1 MIEYLRAASQ
11 GFVGRAIMTVVLGFI
26 VFSFALWGTG
36 DAFRG
41 YGTNKVASVGG
52 AAITPDEFRFA
63 YQNALQQYQRRLK
76 APITNAQAHAM
87 GLDVQTLGR
96 LIADAAL
103 DERARALGLAV
114 SDDELVKAIREAPGL
129 QDDKGGFDRDKFN
142 QLLRDSGLSER
153 GFFNE
158 QRKVTLRQQI
168 GVSLAAEIVAPKPLI
183 EALAHFSG
191 QSRAIDYVILP
202 PSAAG
207 DIPAPTPE
215 QAQSFF
221 NERKANFQAPEYRS
235 TNLLAVT
242 PSMLAKPDEVSES
255 DVRALYERVKDQ
267 RFGVAEKRALQQI
280 VFPNEAE
287 AAEALAK
294 IKAGATFDDIV
305 KARQLSEKDIGLGD
319 LTRSQLFDKA
329 VGDAAFELPAAG
341 VSDIV
346 KSQFGPVILRVTQI
360 TPGSVKPFE
369 EVASDLRNEIARDR
383 AANDV
388 LAIHDKIEDAR
399 ASGKTVEEAAKSVG
413 LNMRNIPSV
422 DAAGL
427 DKAGGAVPDLVEK
440 DALLRAVFASDVGI
454 DDQPV
459 STRDGGFVWFEVTKI
474 ERARERSLDE
484 VKDKVE
490 QQWREEETAKALAAK
505 AAEMTGKLDGGVTLA
520 SLTEPGKLEVKSAAD
535 IHRAG
540 GAGLNESAVTAIFN
554 APPNGA
560 GSVAVGDGR
569 LVFKITSDAT
579 PPIDYSGPEIKQL
592 QARINEAL
600 ANDLMSQ
607 YIAALEGEL
616 GVSVNE
622 AVLQSAIGG

>member
-1 MIEYLRAASQ
+1 MWREGRLRARLARRCPRRRPRVSPRSRRARPSIRSSSNCRPQKAARRASFDPRLDHRDRAITISVSAMQSAGGSLDRGPNRVFSLGNSIGALMIEYLRAASQ

-294 IKAGATFDDIV
+294 IKAGD
-305 KARQLSEKDIGLGD
+305 
-319 LTRSQLFDKA
+319 
-329 VGDAAFELPAAG
+329 
-341 VSDIV
+341 
-346 KSQFGPVILRVTQI
+346 
-360 TPGSVKPFE
+360 
-369 EVASDLRNEIARDR
+369 
-383 AANDV
+383 
-388 LAIHDKIEDAR
+388 
-399 ASGKTVEEAAKSVG
+399 
-413 LNMRNIPSV
+413 
-422 DAAGL
+422 
-427 DKAGGAVPDLVEK
+427 
-440 DALLRAVFASDVGI
+440 
-454 DDQPV
+454 
-459 STRDGGFVWFEVTKI
+459 
-474 ERARERSLDE
+474 
-484 VKDKVE
+484 
-490 QQWREEETAKALAAK
+490 
-505 AAEMTGKLDGGVTLA
+505 
-520 SLTEPGKLEVKSAAD
+520 
-535 IHRAG
+535 
-540 GAGLNESAVTAIFN
+540 
-554 APPNGA
+554 
-560 GSVAVGDGR
+560 
-569 LVFKITSDAT
+569 
-579 PPIDYSGPEIKQL
+579 
-592 QARINEAL
+592 
-600 ANDLMSQ
+600 
-607 YIAALEGEL
+607 
-616 GVSVNE
+616 
-622 AVLQSAIGG
+622 